1 MARTSTIWASLA
13 GPGAKKESG
22 GVSGTPAVCTACG
35 SSTPKGVAGAG
46 TLFASA
52 GPPAPGAACVETC
65 APRTASARKAGARS
79 KQSSAMPEENPGE
92 TVSAVVRR
100 PRSRRAGGGSAGRG
114 CGGALRFS
122 GARGPFG
129 GKRAAGSE
137 RNTRAEGGP
146 RVAGGTVMAPSLTR
160 CEKRLARAAGR
171 ATALGT
177 ARSVRCPARFA
188 RERTPVRM
196 PGVARGGRA
205 GGFGRAAG
213 RGARGAACWLHRYH
227 GASHAQCQWRICG
240 RRRQAGQRRVTSRL
254 TYPASAAGW
263 WWPQ

>member
-1 MARTSTIWASLA
+1 MSLIWASLA

-22 GVSGTPAVCTACG
+22 GVSGKPAVCTACG
-35 SSTPKGVAGAG
+35 SPTPKGVAGAG

-52 GPPAPGAACVETC
+52 GPPAPEAACVETC
-65 APRTASARKAGARS
+65 APRMACACIAVSQSERS
-79 KQSSAMPEENPGE
+79 SVLPEEDPGN
-92 TVSAVVRR
+92 TGSAVDRR
-100 PRSRRAGGGSAGRG
+100 PRSRRSGGGSAERG
-114 CGGALRFS
+114 WGGALRFS

-129 GKRAAGSE
+129 GKRAAESE

-188 RERTPVRM
+188 RERTPVRL
-196 PGVARGGRA
+196 PGAARGGRP
-205 GGFGRAAG
+205 GGLGRAAG
-213 RGARGAACWLHRYH
+213 RGRGAACWLHRYH
-227 GASHAQCQWRICG
+227 GTLHAQCQWRTCG
-240 RRRQAGQRRVTSRL
+240 RRRQAVQRRVTSRL